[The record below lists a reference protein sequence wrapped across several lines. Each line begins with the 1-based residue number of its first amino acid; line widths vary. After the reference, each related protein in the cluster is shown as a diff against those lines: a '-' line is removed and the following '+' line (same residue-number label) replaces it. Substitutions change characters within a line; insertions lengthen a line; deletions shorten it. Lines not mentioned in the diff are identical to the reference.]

1 MKKNKKRKLDYVVI
15 SDVHLGT
22 YGCKAA
28 ELLNYLKSIDP
39 KVLILNGDIIDIWQ
53 FNKRYFPKSHMN
65 VIKHITGLLSKGT
78 EVYYITGNHDEM
90 LRKFK
95 GFQLGNFKI
104 LNKLVLDID
113 DKKTWVFHGDVFDVT
128 MKHSKWLAKL
138 GGKGYDLLILINTFI
153 NWISKL
159 FGYGKLSLSKKIKN
173 SVKSAVKFIN
183 HFEETASDI
192 AIDNNYDYVVCGHI
206 HQPEIREI
214 ANAKGKTTYLNSGDW
229 IENLTALEYKKKQW
243 SLYEYNK
250 DEIVKNNTVKLSKKE
265 LKALKKQ
272 DSQNFIF
279 NEFLKEFDIKKPV
292 K

>member
-192 AIDNNYDYVVCGHI
+192 AIDNNYDYVICGHI

-243 SLYEYNK
+243 TLYEYNK